1 MVASSQD
8 GYATPAA
15 SMIAMAIAVVTIAF
29 VSRSTTELRLAR
41 ADFTKTQVAY
51 RLAGAHNV
59 ALLAIAT
66 SNRPPPYRWTIPS
79 LGKAFQVLAEPER
92 PKLSLTA
99 AETVDDATLDQLG
112 VADHAALRAKLAN
125 LPILEG
131 LPWPADAGS
140 SKAWRSCAP
149 ALISF
154 YGAANVPPAL
164 TYVEPEAGKDDSKWR
179 AGEVWRIAVT
189 DEDGWRDE
197 RIVRFT
203 GNGLNPAAVISRRLS
218 RGWKD
223 SLACDTLLAGA
234 AG

>member
-1 MVASSQD
+1 MGGSSQD

-15 SMIAMAIAVVTIAF
+15 ALIATAIAVVTIAF
-29 VSRSTTELRLAR
+29 VSRSTTELRLTR
-41 ADFTKTQVAY
+41 AEFKKTQAEY
-51 RLAGAHNV
+51 LLAGAHNV

-66 SNRPPPYRWTIPS
+66 SNKAPPYRWTVPS
-79 LGKAFQVLAEPER
+79 LGKAFLVSAEPER
-92 PKLSLTA
+92 PKLSLA
-99 AETVDDATLDQLG
+99 NAQNLDDDVLDQLG
-112 VADHAALRAKLAN
+112 VTDHAALRAKLAS
-125 LPILEG
+125 LPSAEG
-131 LPWPADAGS
+131 LPWPADADNARG
-140 SKAWRSCAP
+140 WRSCAG

-154 YGAANVPPAL
+154 YGAADFAPTLA
-164 TYVEPEAGKDDSKWR
+164 YVEPDPGKDDSKWR

-223 SLACDTLLAGA
+223 NLACENLLA

>member
-1 MVASSQD
+1 MASSDD

-15 SMIAMAIAVVTIAF
+15 AVIAMAIAVVTIAY

-41 ADFTKTQVAY
+41 ADFKKTQAQY
-51 RLAGAHNV
+51 LLAGAHNV

-66 SNRPPPYRWTIPS
+66 SSKPPPYRWTVPA
-79 LGKAFQVLAEPER
+79 LGKAFQVVAEPER
-92 PKLSLTA
+92 PKLSLQA
-99 AETVDDATLDQLG
+99 AADLDDAVLDRLG
-112 VADHAALRAKLAN
+112 VKDHEATRARLAN
-125 LPILEG
+125 PPSVEG
-131 LPWPADAGS
+131 LPWAADAATSTG
-140 SKAWRSCAP
+140 WRACAD

-154 YGAANVPPAL
+154 YGAAAAPPVL
-164 TYVEPEAGKDDSKWR
+164 SYVEPEAGKDDSKWR

-223 SLACDTLLAGA
+223 NLACETLLAD

>member
-1 MVASSQD
+1 MGGSDQD

-15 SMIAMAIAVVTIAF
+15 AMIATAIAVVVIA
-29 VSRSTTELRLAR
+29 VISRSTSELRLAR
-41 ADFTKTQVAY
+41 ADFQKTQAEY

-66 SNRPPPYRWTIPS
+66 SNRAPPYRWTVPS
-79 LGKAFQVLAEPER
+79 LGKAFEVVAEPER
-92 PKLSLTA
+92 PKLALASIGNL
-99 AETVDDATLDQLG
+99 DDELLDRLG
-112 VADHAALRAKLAN
+112 VLDHAALRAKLAD
-125 LPILEG
+125 LPVVDG
-131 LPWPADAGS
+131 VPWPADADASTG
-140 SKAWRSCAP
+140 WRSCAG

-154 YGAANVPPAL
+154 YGAADFAPAL
-164 TYVEPEAGKDDSKWR
+164 NYVEPDSGKDDSKWR
-179 AGEVWRIAVT
+179 AGEVWRISVT

-223 SLACDTLLAGA
+223 NLACETSLAG
-234 AG
+234 G

>member
-1 MVASSQD
+1 MGSSSQD

-15 SMIAMAIAVVTIAF
+15 AAIATAIAVVTIAF

-41 ADFTKTQVAY
+41 ADFNKAQVQY
-51 RLAGAHNV
+51 RLAGAHNI

-66 SNRPPPYRWTIPS
+66 SNKPPPYRWTVAS
-79 LGKAFQVLAEPER
+79 LGDAFSVIAEPER
-92 PKLSLTA
+92 SKLSLA
-99 AETVDDATLDQLG
+99 AAQGLDDAVLDQLG
-112 VADHAALRAKLAN
+112 VTDHQALRDRLAH
-125 LPILEG
+125 LPLVEG
-131 LPWPADAGS
+131 LPWPADASAAKG
-140 SKAWRSCAP
+140 WRACAD
-149 ALISF
+149 AMISF
-154 YGAANVPPAL
+154 YGAADFVPTLA
-164 TYVEPEAGKDDSKWR
+164 YVEPEPGKDDSKWR

-203 GNGLNPAAVISRRLS
+203 GNGLNPAATISRRLS

-223 SLACDTLLAGA
+223 NLACETLLA